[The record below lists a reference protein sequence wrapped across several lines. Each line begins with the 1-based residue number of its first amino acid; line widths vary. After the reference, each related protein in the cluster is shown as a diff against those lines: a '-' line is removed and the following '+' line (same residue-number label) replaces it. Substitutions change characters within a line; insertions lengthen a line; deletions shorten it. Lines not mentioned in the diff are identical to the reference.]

1 MTLKHLA
8 MMAVLAGVVAW
19 AAGTASADLADLT
32 LSDSQLV
39 DNAGPAEI
47 LSGTSTA
54 QDIILQPHSVGD
66 TGGSGGGAEVPAH
79 APSPGAVGLGAIGL
93 TMVGL
98 VRRRER

>member
-1 MTLKHLA
+1 MSLKFLTV
-8 MMAVLAGVVAW
+8 MAVLAGVVAV
-19 AAGTASADLADLT
+19 AAGPANADFADLT

-39 DNAGPAEI
+39 DNIGPAEI

-54 QDIILQPHSVGD
+54 QDVILQPHSVGD
-66 TGGSGGGAEVPAH
+66 TGGSGGGAEAPAH